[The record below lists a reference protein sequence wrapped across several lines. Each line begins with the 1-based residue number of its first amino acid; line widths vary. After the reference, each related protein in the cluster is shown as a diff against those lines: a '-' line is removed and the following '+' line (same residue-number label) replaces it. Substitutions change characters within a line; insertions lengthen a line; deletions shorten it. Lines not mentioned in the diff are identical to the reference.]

1 MSAHAIRAI
10 FDVTDSTSVLVLL
23 VLGMAVIVGMMRV
36 FNLCQGELV
45 LLGAVVAYLAHSW
58 SGSTAL
64 GILLAPLVVGLFG
77 AGLER
82 SVVRRFY
89 ANPPGALLATF
100 AVGFLIRAVV
110 LSRMTTQGRLV
121 PAPFGGSVKVGAAY
135 IETWRLVI
143 TAVALCAVAATYLAF
158 TRTSLG
164 LSVRATLDNADLA
177 AASGISTA
185 AMYTGTYAFGAA
197 LAGLAG
203 AMIVPLQ
210 TLYPDLGLDHLV
222 PMFLAVMIGG
232 LGTLQGPLL
241 GAVAVGVPTAL
252 FPNWIS
258 SVYVQVL
265 VIFAAIVFMRM
276 RPAGLISRDANS

>member
-1 MSAHAIRAI
+1 MSANTIRTI
-10 FDVTDSTSVLVLL
+10 FDVASATSVLAML

-45 LLGAVVAYLAHSW
+45 LLGAIVAYLAHSW
-58 SGSTAL
+58 FGSVTL

-82 SVVRRFY
+82 AVVRRFY

-100 AVGFLIRAVV
+100 AVGFLIRAIV
-110 LSRMTTQGRLV
+110 LARMSTQGAPV
-121 PAPFGGSVKVGAAY
+121 PAPITGTVTIGGAQVEA
-135 IETWRLVI
+135 WRLVI
-143 TAVALCAVAATYLAF
+143 VFVVVAAVAATYLAF
-158 TRTSLG
+158 TRTSIG
-164 LSVRATLDNADLA
+164 LRVRATLDNKDLA

-210 TLYPDLGLDHLV
+210 TLYPNLGLDHLI
-222 PMFLAVMIGG
+222 PMFIAVMVGG

-241 GAVAVGVPTAL
+241 GAVAIGVPTAL
-252 FPNWIS
+252 LPTWIS
-258 SVYVQVL
+258 TVFAQVL
-265 VIFAAIVFMRM
+265 VIFAAIVFMRL
-276 RPAGLISRDANS
+276 RPGGLISRDT

>member
-1 MSAHAIRAI
+1 MSAHAIRTI
-10 FDVTDSTSVLVLL
+10 FDVTNLTSVLVLL

-58 SGSTAL
+58 FGSTAL

-110 LSRMTTQGRLV
+110 LARMNTQGKLV
-121 PAPFGGSVKVGAAY
+121 PAPVEGTVRIGSAS
-135 IETWRLVI
+135 IEIWRLVI
-143 TAVALCAVAATYLAF
+143 TAVAIGSVVATYLGF

-164 LSVRATLDNADLA
+164 LNVRATLDNPELA
-177 AASGISTA
+177 GATGISTS

-210 TLYPDLGLDHLV
+210 TLYPNLGLDHLI
-222 PMFLAVMIGG
+222 PMFIAVMVGG

-241 GAVAVGVPTAL
+241 GAVAIGVPTAL
-252 FPNWIS
+252 LPTWIS
-258 SVYVQVL
+258 SVYAQVL
-265 VIFAAIVFMRM
+265 VVLAAIVFMRI
-276 RPAGLISRDANS
+276 RPAGLISRDVN

>member
-1 MSAHAIRAI
+1 MSAHAIRTI
-10 FDVTDSTSVLVLL
+10 FDVTNLTSVLVLL

-45 LLGAVVAYLAHSW
+45 LLGAVVAYLTHAW
-58 SGSTAL
+58 FGSTAL

-82 SVVRRFY
+82 TVVRRFY

-100 AVGFLIRAVV
+100 AAGFLIRAVV
-110 LSRMTTQGRLV
+110 LARMTTQGKLV
-121 PAPFGGSVKVGAAY
+121 PAPIGGTVRIGSAP

-143 TAVALCAVAATYLAF
+143 TAVAIGAVVITYLAF
-158 TRTSLG
+158 THTSVG
-164 LSVRATLDNADLA
+164 LKVRATLDNPELA
-177 AASGISTA
+177 GASGISTSL
-185 AMYTGTYAFGAA
+185 MYTGTYSFGAA

-210 TLYPDLGLDHLV
+210 TLYPNLGLDHLI
-222 PMFLAVMIGG
+222 PMFIAVMVGG

-241 GAVAVGVPTAL
+241 GAVAIGVPTAL
-252 FPNWIS
+252 LPNWIS
-258 SVYVQVL
+258 SVYAQVL

-276 RPAGLISRDANS
+276 RPAGLISRDVF